1 MFVIELTIRNS
12 NTIPMVQRKVEEEAN
27 DLYDKILAAINSEK
41 NQILKL
47 TCERSPKKKIA
58 VWTRDIASVQLSEI

>member
-1 MFVIELTIRNS
+1 MFAIELTIRNS

-27 DLYDKILAAINSEK
+27 DLYDKILVAINSEK

-47 TCERSPKKKIA
+47 TCDRYPKTKIA
-58 VWTRDIASVQLSEI
+58 VWTKDVAAVQLSEI